1 MRENKLYVV
10 LPCYNEEAVLLE
22 TAEALKTKM
31 EKLVS
36 EGRIACDSRI
46 VFVNDGSKD
55 GTWRIIRELHHA
67 NELFLGIRLA
77 GNKGHQNA
85 LLAGLMTVKDLCD
98 VTISMDADMQD
109 DIEAMEEMLDHYEKG
124 CEIVYGVR
132 GSRDTDSFFKKATA
146 EGFYKILQMLGADI
160 IFNHAD
166 YRLMSSKALCA
177 LAEYREV
184 NLFLR
189 GMVPMIGY
197 KTAQVN
203 YERKKRT
210 AGESKYPIGKMAAL
224 ALEGL
229 TSLSTKPLRLITLL
243 GFFIFAFSIGIGA
256 YSLVRYFAGSTV
268 PGWTS
273 IVLSIWAV
281 GGLLLLSI
289 GVVGEYVG
297 KIYLET
303 KGRPRYLVQDFLRDE
318 QKNEGDGFYGQ

>member
-1 MRENKLYVV
+1 MQDTKLYVV
-10 LPCYNEEAVLLE
+10 LPCYNEEEILRE
-22 TAEALKTKM
+22 TAETLQVKM
-31 EKLVS
+31 NQLLS
-36 EGRIACDSRI
+36 EGRISSDSRI
-46 VFVNDGSKD
+46 VFVNDGSRD
-55 GTWRIIRELHHA
+55 RTWKIIRELHQE
-67 NELFLGIRLA
+67 NEIFQGIRLA

-109 DIEAMEEMLDHYEKG
+109 DIEAMDGMLDYYESG

-132 GSRDTDSFFKKATA
+132 SSRTTDSFFKRATA
-146 EGFYKILQMLGADI
+146 EGFYKILQLLGADI
-160 IFNHAD
+160 VYNHAD
-166 YRLMSSKALCA
+166 YRLMSRKALCA
-177 LAEYREV
+177 LEEYREV

-189 GMVPMIGY
+189 GMVPMIGF
-197 KTAQVN
+197 KTAQVS

-210 AGESKYPIGKMAAL
+210 AGESKYPARKMMAL

-229 TSLSTKPLRLITLL
+229 TSLSTKPLRFITLL
-243 GFFIFAFSIGIGA
+243 GFFIFAFSIGMGA
-256 YSLVRYFAGSTV
+256 YSLARHFTGNTV

-289 GVVGEYVG
+289 GIVGEYVG

-303 KGRPRYLVQDFLRDE
+303 KGRPRYLIQDFLQDRASDE
-318 QKNEGDGFYGQ
+318 